1 MIEEQLRQE
10 AIERYSLA
18 GHETEPS
25 FDRVTRLAT
34 SLFDVPIALVT
45 VLALERQLFRGACGL
60 SGEGTSR
67 EVAFCEHAVRGTDVM
82 VVEDAHADPRFAS
95 NPLVTGEP
103 FIRFYA
109 GAPVRVGENV
119 AIGTLC
125 VIDQSPRHAFSQE
138 DRERLEML
146 AATVADIIELRAGS
160 LLAAERER
168 QLERQ
173 AQLLKGTVENVEQGI
188 AVFGP
193 DFRLILWNARFF
205 ELFDFPEDLAMPGTP
220 AKQLVSIT
228 ASRGE
233 MGPGNVEQ
241 IVGQFF
247 EGARTTPNRRR
258 EIHRISGQVLDV
270 WRNRMSDGN
279 LILAASD
286 VTAERELARTKD
298 EFISTVNHELR
309 TPLTS
314 IQGSLS
320 LLKGGHAGEL
330 SPRADRLI
338 TMAHQNGQR
347 LNALINDLLDIEKV
361 ATGGLQL
368 NLMTLELGAVVRK
381 AVEQN
386 RGYADGFG
394 VSLHVAVPE
403 EPVWVKGDEGRLLQ
417 ALANL
422 ISNAVKFSPEA
433 GQVDLALTANPLSAR
448 IAVTDRGPGIPPEFE
463 EQLFQRFAQA
473 NPSDAR
479 TKGTGLGLAI
489 TKALVE
495 LHGARIDFI
504 TKAGQGTTFSIE
516 MPRLKQKDT

>member
-1 MIEEQLRQE
+1 MEEQRRQE
-10 AIERYSLA
+10 AIQRYSLA
-18 GHETEPS
+18 GRETEPS

-34 SLFDVPIALVT
+34 SIFDVPIALVT

-60 SGEGTSR
+60 AGEGTPR
-67 EVAFCEHAVRGTDVM
+67 EVAFCEHAVRGTEVM
-82 VVEDAHADPRFAS
+82 VVEDARADPRFAN

-125 VIDQSPRHAFSQE
+125 VIDQEPRENFSQE
-138 DRERLEML
+138 DRRRLEML

-168 QLERQ
+168 ELQRQ
-173 AQLLKGTVENVEQGI
+173 AHLLEGTVENVEQGI

-193 DFRLILWNARFF
+193 DFRMILWNERFF
-205 ELFDFPEDLAMPGTP
+205 DLFDFPADLAVAGTP
-220 AKQLVSIT
+220 AEQLVSIT
-228 ASRGE
+228 AARGE
-233 MGPGNVEQ
+233 MGPGRIEQ
-241 IVGQFF
+241 ILGEFF
-247 EGARTTPNRRR
+247 EGARTTTNRRR

-279 LILAASD
+279 FILAASD

-314 IQGSLS
+314 ILGSLS
-320 LLKGGHAGEL
+320 LLKAGHGGEL
-330 SPRADRLI
+330 PQRADKLVA
-338 TMAHQNGQR
+338 MAHQNGQR
-347 LNALINDLLDIEKV
+347 LHALINDLLDIEKV

-368 NLMTLELGAVVRK
+368 NLAPRELGAVVRK
-381 AVEQN
+381 AAEQN

-394 VSLHVAVPE
+394 VSLHVDIPAK
-403 EPVWVKGDEGRLLQ
+403 PVWVKCDENRLLQ

-422 ISNAVKFSPEA
+422 ISNAVKFSPA
-433 GQVDLALTANPLSAR
+433 SGRVDLGLSGNSSFAR
-448 IAVTDRGPGIPPEFE
+448 ISVRDRGPGIPLAFREHLFE
-463 EQLFQRFAQA
+463 RFAQA
-473 NPSDAR
+473 NPNHAR

-504 TKAGQGTTFSIE
+504 SEPGRGTTFWVE
-516 MPRLKQKDT
+516 MPRCKENEA

>member
-1 MIEEQLRQE
+1 MDEQRRQE
-10 AIERYSLA
+10 TIQRYSLA
-18 GHETEPS
+18 GRETEPS
-25 FDRVTRLAT
+25 FDRVTQLAT
-34 SLFDVPIALVT
+34 SIFDAPIALVT

-60 SGEGTSR
+60 AGEGTPR
-67 EVAFCEHAVRGTDVM
+67 EVAFCEYAVRGTEVM
-82 VVEDAHADPRFAS
+82 VVEDAQADPRFAN

-103 FIRFYA
+103 YIRFYA

-125 VIDQSPRHAFSQE
+125 VIDQEPRQNFSQE
-138 DRERLEML
+138 DRRRLEML
-146 AATVADIIELRAGS
+146 AATISDIIELRAGS

-168 QLERQ
+168 DLKRQ
-173 AQLLKGTVENVEQGI
+173 AHLLEGTVENVEQGI

-193 DFRLILWNARFF
+193 DFRLVLWNERFF
-205 ELFDFPEDLAMPGTP
+205 DLFDFPADLAIAGTP
-220 AKQLVSIT
+220 AEQLVSIT
-228 ASRGE
+228 AARGE
-233 MGPGNVEQ
+233 MGPGRVEQ
-241 IVGQFF
+241 VVGEFF
-247 EGARTTPNRRR
+247 EGARTTTNRRR

-279 LILAASD
+279 FILAASD

-314 IQGSLS
+314 ILGSLS
-320 LLKGGHAGEL
+320 LLKAGVGGEL
-330 SPRADRLI
+330 PPRADKLI

-368 NLMTLELGAVVRK
+368 NLVPLELGAVVQK
-381 AVEQN
+381 AAEQN

-394 VSLHVAVPE
+394 VSLKADIPS
-403 EPVWVKGDEGRLLQ
+403 EPLWVKGEESRLLQ

-422 ISNAVKFSPEA
+422 ISNAVKFSPDA
-433 GQVDLALTANPLSAR
+433 GEVDLALAGNLSSAR
-448 IAVTDRGPGIPPEFE
+448 IAVIDRGPGIPDAFRA
-463 EQLFQRFAQA
+463 QLFERFAQA
-473 NPSDAR
+473 NPNDAR

-489 TKALVE
+489 TKALIE
-495 LHGARIDFI
+495 LQGGRIDF
-504 TKAGQGTTFSIE
+504 TSEPGHGTTFWIE
-516 MPRLKQKDT
+516 MPRCKENEV